1 MTIAANILILTAR
14 VSMDTSAPVW
24 AKASGATITLVP
36 RVPDTPLTVS
46 GSTTYDT
53 GHFGSGSFAFGSASG
68 TTVSPTL
75 VLHCTPS
82 SIGPSQV
89 TNCTASITGD
99 DAELGTYAPV
109 NPIVFTINSS
119 SWTTVAVSP
128 DGDAVA
134 EGGLSGASPGTYTI
148 SASYSATSPY
158 TDSYYPAMSVSTT
171 VTVGSSDP
179 TTTGVYQ
186 YKIKQSD
193 GTTSGFDAAG
203 NITAYYDSTSGQ
215 WNNIQYDALNRLVRA
230 DGPSAF
236 NGSSP
241 YFCWTYDS
249 FGNRTGQNSEPT
261 GPFTVVST
269 VGSQSCTAYSGVT
282 ATTDVES
289 YSSGDASNQLRSSSH
304 LFGIERSGSASY
316 DYDAA
321 GELTDDGAA
330 GHQYAYDAEGRLC
343 AEYNGTAYI
352 GYLYN
357 ASGIRVAK
365 GTQSSLSCDLT
376 GNGFTMTSMYVL
388 DQGGQT
394 MTETD
399 GSGVWQHTDVG
410 GFASYDSNGL
420 HFQMADWLGTRRVQ
434 TDYAGTVETSFQHL
448 PFGELLT
455 SLSGDSTEKHFTG
468 KEHDTESG
476 NDYFDA
482 RYYSP
487 SMGRFMIPDWSV
499 KVEPIPYS
507 KLDDPQSLN
516 LYSYVRNHPLST
528 VDADGHDWQEVL
540 KHLGNAIN
548 ETTGRVTVGFG
559 LGAKGKVGGLDARA
573 EVAYKI
579 NLKFSAGKLTLSET
593 LEGGASIGKGKNQAG
608 LAGSV
613 EKDVVTADLNNKEI
627 KGSNAITKEYVLGTK
642 VGGNQSEASRDAIGV
657 SGEEGEGLLGGGGV
671 QTTREGWKELR
682 TAAKEALSSVKNLTL
697 PNPDKRDDQKQ

>member
-1 MTIAANILILTAR
+1 MVRRGQVRLAMVLLLLGCVAAHAQSTTGKTITISGSEQSSGSVWDAGTATLTVNGYSKVMNSGASYGEYSTPSSIASWLAAR

-148 SASYSATSPY
+148 AASYSATSPY

-241 YFCWTYDS
+241 TS
-249 FGNRTGQNSEPT
+249 AGPMTHSAT
-261 GPFTVVST
+261 GPART
-269 VGSQSCTAYSGVT
+269 
-282 ATTDVES
+282 
-289 YSSGDASNQLRSSSH
+289 RSRRD
-304 LFGIERSGSASY
+304 RSPWFP
-316 DYDAA
+316 
-321 GELTDDGAA
+321 L
-330 GHQYAYDAEGRLC
+330 
-343 AEYNGTAYI
+343 
-352 GYLYN
+352 
-357 ASGIRVAK
+357 
-365 GTQSSLSCDLT
+365 
-376 GNGFTMTSMYVL
+376 
-388 DQGGQT
+388 
-394 MTETD
+394 
-399 GSGVWQHTDVG
+399 W
-410 GFASYDSNGL
+410 
-420 HFQMADWLGTRRVQ
+420 
-434 TDYAGTVETSFQHL
+434 
-448 PFGELLT
+448 
-455 SLSGDSTEKHFTG
+455 
-468 KEHDTESG
+468 
-476 NDYFDA
+476 A
-482 RYYSP
+482 RSP
-487 SMGRFMIPDWSV
+487 
-499 KVEPIPYS
+499 
-507 KLDDPQSLN
+507 
-516 LYSYVRNHPLST
+516 
-528 VDADGHDWQEVL
+528 
-540 KHLGNAIN
+540 
-548 ETTGRVTVGFG
+548 
-559 LGAKGKVGGLDARA
+559 ARPTPA
-573 EVAYKI
+573 
-579 NLKFSAGKLTLSET
+579 
-593 LEGGASIGKGKNQAG
+593 
-608 LAGSV
+608 
-613 EKDVVTADLNNKEI
+613 
-627 KGSNAITKEYVLGTK
+627 
-642 VGGNQSEASRDAIGV
+642 
-657 SGEEGEGLLGGGGV
+657 
-671 QTTREGWKELR
+671 
-682 TAAKEALSSVKNLTL
+682 
-697 PNPDKRDDQKQ
+697 